1 MVRMVFF
8 FFLFFDC
15 VPRSFLHISLIK
27 IQGTLRFLPI
37 FTAVY
42 IYLYVSIYSTQE
54 YLSKR
59 WGFCYPG
66 KLETTYRQVALMTS
80 VLVRPG

>member
-59 WGFCYPG
+59 WRFCYPG

-80 VLVRPG
+80 VLVHPG